1 LREYTRQ
8 VVGSKEEMEAAQAA
22 QTAAEAVPAKRPS
35 RAGKREVSAE

>member
-8 VVGSKEEMEAAQAA
+8 IVGSKEEMEAALAA
-22 QTAAEAVPAKRPS
+22 KAAEEAVPVKRPS